1 MNIRLTSLFVSL
13 FLSVP
18 VWAGGHKNLPA
29 KGDLHIPVFE
39 NVNVRFSP
47 DTYPDNYNEAD
58 GTGVYHLVNGRII
71 LKKITLPEYKRN
83 VSVSLKVTSPPMGIV
98 GTNRVLA
105 LYCLN
110 HRLLTY

>member
-39 NVNVRFSP
+39 NVNVRF
-47 DTYPDNYNEAD
+47 
-58 GTGVYHLVNGRII
+58 
-71 LKKITLPEYKRN
+71 
-83 VSVSLKVTSPPMGIV
+83 TSG
-98 GTNRVLA
+98 
-105 LYCLN
+105 
-110 HRLLTY
+110 

>member
-47 DTYPDNYNEAD
+47 DT
-58 GTGVYHLVNGRII
+58 L
-71 LKKITLPEYKRN
+71 
-83 VSVSLKVTSPPMGIV
+83 SLI
-98 GTNRVLA
+98 
-105 LYCLN
+105 
-110 HRLLTY
+110 HI

>member
-58 GTGVYHLVNGRII
+58 GTGVYHLVNG
-71 LKKITLPEYKRN
+71 KPESNPRLQWG
-83 VSVSLKVTSPPMGIV
+83 SLGQI
-98 GTNRVLA
+98 G
-105 LYCLN
+105 
-110 HRLLTY
+110 LLLCIA